1 MSIPLIKWQLLRGK
15 LHFHIYMV
23 WKDFRAKIVFFN
35 IFKKKKTLH
44 ILCHG
49 WRMGAMVRWDV
60 LLFFAPKS
68 ILLKVTHLLKCQKK
82 WFFSF
87 FRDVCEGA
95 WKVQLKKMRLKW
107 NTFWK
112 EFTQNSK
119 NNLIMMPKSLGL
131 LELKCIRG
139 TKYVSIIFRRKINEW
154 KSNLSFTR
162 TKMHPWHKICKSR
175 KMEIGKC

>member
-1 MSIPLIKWQLLRGK
+1 
-15 LHFHIYMV
+15 MV
-23 WKDFRAKIVFFN
+23 WKDFRAKSVFFY
-35 IFKKKKTLH
+35 IFEKKKRY
-44 ILCHG
+44 IFCAMDEEWEQWSDEMLCF
-49 WRMGAMVRWDV
+49 
-60 LLFFAPKS
+60 FFAPKS

-107 NTFWK
+107 NIFWK

-119 NNLIMMPKSLGL
+119 NNLKVMSKSLRL
-131 LELKCIRG
+131 LELKCIHG
-139 TKYVSIIFRRKINEW
+139 TKYVSVIFRGKINEW

-162 TKMHPWHKICKSR
+162 TKRHPWHKICKSQR
-175 KMEIGKC
+175 MEIGKY